1 MLYIPRPCGCVSTL
15 GAHTLD
21 GPSVCASKC
30 EPYVCTDEH
39 PLMVMESVFCV
50 LSIVSLWTYVFSFFL
65 SHLPS
70 KLMFLSNMSFSKLKT
85 QAAMSVFQQKL
96 SKFRLLGFVVKKCR
110 TFDGPLCGWGSKCFG
125 RPIPNLRLTISSQFW
140 DDMFHI
146 VWWWPIYCLLGD
158 GLRPQSI
165 YGIAAV
171 GGFCNIALSASGQL

>member
-1 MLYIPRPCGCVSTL
+1 MLYIPCPCGCVSTL
-15 GAHTLD
+15 GTHTLD

-30 EPYVCTDEH
+30 ELYVCTDEH

-50 LSIVSLWTYVFSFFL
+50 LSVVSLWTYVFSFFL

-110 TFDGPLCGWGSKCFG
+110 TFDGPSVVGAQNVLVDLFPTSGWRYLPNFEMICFTFYDG
-125 RPIPNLRLTISSQFW
+125 DQF
-140 DDMFHI
+140 I
-146 VWWWPIYCLLGD
+146 VY
-158 GLRPQSI
+158 
-165 YGIAAV
+165 
-171 GGFCNIALSASGQL
+171 